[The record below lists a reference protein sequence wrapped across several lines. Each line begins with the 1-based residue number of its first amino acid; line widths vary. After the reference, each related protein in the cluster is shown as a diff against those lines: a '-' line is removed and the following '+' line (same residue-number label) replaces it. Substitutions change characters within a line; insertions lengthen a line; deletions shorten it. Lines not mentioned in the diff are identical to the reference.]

1 LTKPVPV
8 VCRNP
13 TASMADVR
21 GHRRSTGKEQ
31 GTPGP
36 INYQHVRSEVA
47 SKALQI
53 APNFR

>member
-1 LTKPVPV
+1 
-8 VCRNP
+8 
-13 TASMADVR
+13 MADVR